1 MQAVQYWKIFYNWR
15 YVEPLLKELIRGTCF
30 PSIAP
35 TQFGNC
41 HFSSNSLATDNHFS
55 LESGRNI
62 YSSIKLA
69 IITWHTSDADLDIDT
84 SLTQYWYIRLLHVSP
99 VTKNWS
105 VIDNFSSGDIGRR
118 NLVVFFEIFGFIV
131 DKSS

>member
-1 MQAVQYWKIFYNWR
+1 MYI
-15 YVEPLLKELIRGTCF
+15 EPLLKGLIRVTCF

-41 HFSSNSLATDNHFS
+41 HFYSNSFGTGNHFS

-62 YSSIKLA
+62 YSYIKLS
-69 IITWHTSDADLDIDT
+69 IITWHTSGTNLDIDT
-84 SLTQYWYIRLLHVSP
+84 SLTRYWYIRLLYVSP
-99 VTKNWS
+99 VAKNRS
-105 VIDNFSSGDIGRR
+105 VIANFSSGDIGRR
-118 NLVVFFEIFGFIV
+118 NLVVFFVIFGFIV